1 MEKQY
6 QVLARKYR
14 PQMFSELIG
23 QEALVQTLSNEI
35 KNNKVHHAFILTG
48 IRGIGKTTTARLIAK
63 SLNCSSSDKATI
75 NPCCK
80 CEHCLSIAS
89 SSDQD
94 VIEFDAASHTGVDDI
109 RQIIE
114 STAYG
119 PVSSRYKI
127 FIIDEVHML
136 SKSAFNALLK
146 TLEEP
151 PAYIK
156 FIFATTEIRK
166 VPITILSRCQRFDL
180 RRLTF
185 EEIKKHIEHICNLE
199 GFEIEDG
206 ALSILS
212 SFAEGS
218 VRDSLSL
225 LDRALSHNNYEKLIT
240 EKNVSEMLGLSGKKN
255 IYELFSSMLE
265 GGVEKALNQF
275 DNIYSYSLDINS
287 LIQDLLSV
295 NHNILMAKTTNNF
308 FDIIH
313 LPSDQIQIIKNLKDK
328 LSMGSL
334 MRTWKMLLNGEQ
346 ELKSNF
352 DSKKVMD
359 IIIVNICYGSRLP
372 TLNDIMNQE
381 NNKDKITEKKDKNDD
396 LIADITEMFTDA
408 KIIE

>member
-14 PQMFSELIG
+14 PQKFSELVG
-23 QEALVQTLSNEI
+23 QPALVQTLSNEI
-35 KNNKVHHAFILTG
+35 KNDKIHHAFILTG

-75 NPCCK
+75 DACCE
-80 CEHCLSIAS
+80 CEHCKAIAN

-119 PVSSRYKI
+119 PVNSRYKI

-185 EEIKKHIEHICNLE
+185 DEIKNHLADICKKE
-199 GFEIEDG
+199 GYDAEDG
-206 ALSILS
+206 ALSILA

-225 LDRALSHNNYEKLIT
+225 LDRALSHNNYEKLLT
-240 EKNVSEMLGLSGKKN
+240 EKSVAEMLGLSSKKN
-255 IYELFSSMLE
+255 IYDLFISMLE
-265 GGVEKALNQF
+265 GDSQKALNQF
-275 DNIYSYSLDINS
+275 NEIYSYSLDINA
-287 LIQDLLSV
+287 LMQDLLNI
-295 NHNILMAKTTNNF
+295 NHNIIMAKTLNGFLDT
-308 FDIIH
+308 IH
-313 LPSDQIQIIKNLKDK
+313 LPSDQIEIIKNISQK
-328 LSMGSL
+328 LNLSSL
-334 MRTWKMLLNGEQ
+334 MRVWK
-346 ELKSNF
+346 
-352 DSKKVMD
+352 
-359 IIIVNICYGSRLP
+359 
-372 TLNDIMNQE
+372 
-381 NNKDKITEKKDKNDD
+381 
-396 LIADITEMFTDA
+396 
-408 KIIE
+408 